1 MIYSIAV
8 GNGLGAQLLL
18 ERLGQASTS
27 LPSPSMGTAGSALQ
41 GSPSWAALLAATAA
55 EDAAAEEA
63 ELSMDA
69 DTPART
75 TGPLRGPSAHCSQLS
90 NSDSKSVTSGA
101 HVDHHP
107 KSKAVRWATSAFNAN
122 GRAK

>member
-1 MIYSIAV
+1 MSDGDGTGFGGVVCPSFV
-8 GNGLGAQLLL
+8 GATNGCWPGHCAC
-18 ERLGQASTS
+18 S
-27 LPSPSMGTAGSALQ
+27 
-41 GSPSWAALLAATAA
+41 

-75 TGPLRGPSAHCSQLS
+75 AGPLRGPSAHCSQLS

-107 KSKAVRWATSAFNAN
+107 KSKAVRRATGASNAN